1 MRTTALLILLVVL
14 VSTGEALR
22 CKVLNE
28 NSDWCPPGNDEAC
41 MLYKSTG
48 MEFMG
53 CATQRFC
60 DALGAALTEEGSDD
74 LFLCCTGDLCN

>member
-14 VSTGEALR
+14 VSTGEALQ
-22 CKVLNE
+22 CNTLDGGTE
-28 NSDWCPPGNDEAC
+28 FCPPGNDEAC
-41 MLYKSTG
+41 ILSKSIDL
-48 MEFMG
+48 EFMG

-60 DALGAALTEEGSDD
+60 DALEAGLTEEGSDD

>member
-22 CKVLNE
+22 CKILNG
-28 NSDWCPPGNDEAC
+28 NSDWCPPGNDDLC
-41 MLYKSTG
+41 MHYKTDS

-60 DALGAALTEEGSDD
+60 DAVKAALLAEGSDEA
-74 LFLCCTGDLCN
+74 FMCCYEELCN